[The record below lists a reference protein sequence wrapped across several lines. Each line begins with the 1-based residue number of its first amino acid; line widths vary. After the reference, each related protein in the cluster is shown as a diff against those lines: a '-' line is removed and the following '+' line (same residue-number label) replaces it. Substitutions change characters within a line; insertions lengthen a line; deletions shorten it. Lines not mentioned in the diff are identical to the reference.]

1 MLSNHGTVPLSYF
14 LSSLS
19 DFVDLFKLALVVSR
33 EGPVVKNAGRTG
45 VVFDAVDPLFVLIHR
60 DLALLH
66 FLNLYRK
73 RP

>member
-1 MLSNHGTVPLSYF
+1 MLSDHGTVPLSYF

-19 DFVDLFKLALVVSR
+19 YFVDLFKLALVVSC
-33 EGPVVKNAGRTG
+33 EGAVVENARRTS

-66 FLNLYRK
+66 LLNLDRK